1 MNKKV
6 EYPATQ
12 EDITNYKDNK
22 KSLFF
27 KTQDQVLNPVKL
39 P

>member
-6 EYPATQ
+6 EYPDTQ

-22 KSLFF
+22 KIAIFLRL
-27 KTQDQVLNPVKL
+27 KTSF
-39 P
+39 